1 MLGHGSLSLVPH
13 ESRASSSPK
22 EIQHGGAEEDTQELL
37 REHEIQ
43 YKLQS
48 FTQETDNQSFGQEVF

>member
-1 MLGHGSLSLVPH
+1 M
-13 ESRASSSPK
+13 
-22 EIQHGGAEEDTQELL
+22 QHGGAEEDTQEPL